1 MQNSNSTQGPQRP
14 APIAPPPEQIELP
27 RPRILTDCA
36 EAYGQSSRRD
46 AAVEWVVV
54 HYTGVADVGARQI
67 ARNMAKKG
75 AKTSTHYVVDPTGC
89 YKVAPESKATWHV
102 GNGKPNALYVGCT
115 HAERWYKTIDPHNE
129 FLGNRNSIGIELC
142 VRKADPH
149 SKSVGDQDWF
159 FEPQTLDHAVLLI
172 ADICLR
178 LQIPVSHVARHYD
191 CTGKPCPRPFVT
203 MAQDGSDRSRDEAW
217 RNFTREIARVIRQ
230 ARGDSYADA

>member
-1 MQNSNSTQGPQRP
+1 MQSINAEQHAPVYPQ
-14 APIAPPPEQIELP
+14 
-27 RPRILTDCA
+27 PRIITDCA
-36 EAYGQSSRRD
+36 ECYGQSSRRD
-46 AAVEWVVV
+46 AAVEWIVV
-54 HYTGVADVGARQI
+54 HYTGVANAGARQI
-67 ARNMAKKG
+67 ARNMAKHG

-115 HAERWYKTIDPHNE
+115 HAERWHKTIDPHNE

-142 VRKADPH
+142 VRKTDPH

-159 FEPQTLDHAVLLI
+159 FEPQTLDHAARLI

-178 LQIPVSHVARHYD
+178 LRIPVNHVARHYD
-191 CTGKPCPRPFVT
+191 CTGKPCARPFVT

-217 RNFTREIARVIRQ
+217 RAFVRRIAELIRR
-230 ARGDSYADA
+230 AGGEP